1 MKKYIKNISL
11 ASVIGLVF
19 TSCGGNDDE
28 AADSISV
35 NGSDTMLQ
43 VGLAWAEAYKTVKPD
58 IPVSVNGEGSGTGIK
73 ALINGTVQI
82 AHSSREIKET
92 EASAIKK
99 EHGKDPVAHIVGYD
113 GIAVFV
119 HPDNPV
125 KKISLPQLRAV
136 WGEGGAIENWKDL
149 GGTDAEI
156 KRAGRSNSSGTYA
169 FYKKTVLGKDAD
181 GKGIEFKLG
190 TGSMPG
196 STAVV
201 ELCMTTPSAMG
212 YSGMS
217 YKTDAVAWLAV
228 SKEDGAEAY
237 EPSIDNVSAGNYPIA
252 RPLYIYTVGEPEGI
266 VKEYIDWVKTGGQD
280 ALLKEGFVPLAK

>member
-92 EASAIKK
+92 EASAIKEK
-99 EHGKDPVAHIVGYD
+99 HGK
-113 GIAVFV
+113 
-119 HPDNPV
+119 
-125 KKISLPQLRAV
+125 
-136 WGEGGAIENWKDL
+136 E
-149 GGTDAEI
+149 
-156 KRAGRSNSSGTYA
+156 SG
-169 FYKKTVLGKDAD
+169 
-181 GKGIEFKLG
+181 
-190 TGSMPG
+190 
-196 STAVV
+196 
-201 ELCMTTPSAMG
+201 
-212 YSGMS
+212 
-217 YKTDAVAWLAV
+217 
-228 SKEDGAEAY
+228 
-237 EPSIDNVSAGNYPIA
+237 
-252 RPLYIYTVGEPEGI
+252 
-266 VKEYIDWVKTGGQD
+266 Q
-280 ALLKEGFVPLAK
+280 

>member
-1 MKKYIKNISL
+1 MKNYITKLSL
-11 ASVIGLVF
+11 ASLIGFVF
-19 TSCGGNDDE
+19 ASCGGKDDGE
-28 AADSISV
+28 SASISV

-82 AHSSREIKET
+82 AHSSRAIKDSEAASIKE
-92 EASAIKK
+92 K
-99 EHGKDPVAHIVGYD
+99 HGKDPVAHIVGYD

-125 KKISLPQLRAV
+125 KKISLPQLKAV

-149 GGTDAEI
+149 GGNDAKI
-156 KRAGRSNSSGTYA
+156 TRGGRSNSSGTYA
-169 FYKKTVLGKDAD
+169 FYKKAVLGKDAD
-181 GKGIEFKLG
+181 GKGIEFKQD
-190 TGSMPG
+190 TSSMPG

-201 ELCMTTPSAMG
+201 ELCMTTTSAMG

-217 YKTDAVAWLAV
+217 YKTDQVAWLAV

-237 EPSIDNVSAGNYPIA
+237 EPSIENVSAGNYPIA
-252 RPLYIYTVGEPEGI
+252 RPLYIYTVGEPEGV

>member
-58 IPVSVNGEGSGTGIK
+58 ISVSVNGEGSGTGIK

-92 EASAIKK
+92 EASAIKEK
-99 EHGKDPVAHIVGYD
+99 HGKDPVAHIVGYD

-125 KKISLPQLRAV
+125 KKISLPQLRSV

-169 FYKKTVLGKDAD
+169 FYKKAVLGKDAD
-181 GKGIEFKLG
+181 GKGIEFKQD
-190 TGSMPG
+190 TSSMPG

-201 ELCMTTPSAMG
+201 ELCMTTASAMG

-217 YKTDAVAWLAV
+217 YKTDEVAWLAV

-237 EPSIDNVSAGNYPIA
+237 EPSIENVSAGNYPIA

-280 ALLKEGFVPLAK
+280 ALQKEGFVPLG